1 MIEVPREEK
10 IVVESSDF
18 IKLRSEN
25 IEICTFK
32 GLVCFVEHYTRVLR
46 DQMDVRIHGE
56 GEAQGTHEHNC

>member
-18 IKLRSEN
+18 RKLRSQN

-32 GLVCFVEHYTRVLR
+32 GLVCFVEHYTRLLR
-46 DQMDVRIHGE
+46 DQLDARIHGG
-56 GEAQGTHEHNC
+56 GEAQRTHKHNC